1 MMMSLSTLMTSHEL
15 VKLLSECEGLTADV
29 WLNTK
34 AEYRTKALIDY
45 GLLKYYC
52 IHLIVYYTLYIT
64 L

>member
-1 MMMSLSTLMTSHEL
+1 MTSHEL